1 MSIEINLQDRYVGC
15 LLGLACGNA
24 VGTTLEFSPRETLRP
39 ITDMVGGGP
48 FALASGQWTDDT
60 SMALCLA
67 ESLLSKNGFDA
78 RDQMTRYLNWWH
90 WGYWSATGQCFDI
103 GTTVRQALMAFEESG
118 EPFAGSIDPQAAG
131 NGSIMRLAPVILF
144 YYPDLT
150 SMEWAAEQSSRTT
163 HGAPEA
169 IESCQLLA
177 EVVSKALAGH
187 KKDDVLSLSP
197 GQYCE
202 PAIKALASGSF
213 KNKYRDQIRGTG
225 YCIAS
230 LEAALWCF
238 WSTDSFEAAVLQAA
252 NLGDDADTTSAI
264 VGQIAGAFYARQ
276 GIPARWLEKLH
287 LCAEIEGIAIA
298 LFESAQLRTGQGRV
312 DAGDFGTAPSPTS

>member
-1 MSIEINLQDRYVGC
+1 MTPENNLLDRYIGC
-15 LLGLACGNA
+15 LLGLACGDA
-24 VGTTLEFSPRETLRP
+24 VGTTLEFSDRDTLSP

-48 FALASGQWTDDT
+48 FALAPGQWTDDT

-67 ESLLSKNGFDA
+67 ESLLSKSGFDA

-103 GTTVRQALMAFEESG
+103 GTTVRRALMTFQETG
-118 EPFAGSIDPQAAG
+118 EPFAGSIDPETAG

-144 YYPDLT
+144 YFPDQS
-150 SMEWAAEQSSRTT
+150 SMAWATKQSSRTT

-187 KKDDVLSLSP
+187 KKDDVLALSP
-197 GQYCE
+197 TQYCE
-202 PAIKALASGSF
+202 PAIKELASGSF
-213 KNKYRDQIRGTG
+213 KHKHRDQIRGTG

-252 NLGDDADTTSAI
+252 NLGDDADTTAAI
-264 VGQIAGAFYARQ
+264 VGQIAGAFYSKQ
-276 GIPARWLEKLH
+276 GIPSRWLDKLH
-287 LCAEIEGIAIA
+287 QVSDIEDIAIA
-298 LFESAQLRTGQGRV
+298 LFKSARSRITESPDSRNE
-312 DAGDFGTAPSPTS
+312 